1 MYKGKIFGP
10 IFLLLLLPLG
20 VLAASVLD
28 TADISIQPATWSL
41 QGEAGSFAPAGWG
54 SEEIPALTRVQAAR
68 MNLEINTLVD
78 ERFDPIKGKNA
89 AQKFYSSEAEL
100 LEADALI
107 IESGAVLLEDLAQ
120 AADLPLRVIEEN
132 NPHLLRDVL
141 PKGASIYGLGI
152 ALTAMDALAMV
163 ERQDAYTADL
173 RAQYE
178 KRRKQVLSFMP
189 DPTTHSASTYVVRS
203 GDYLGRISARTGASV
218 SDIRKWNKLKGNT
231 IYPGQK
237 LTVWVPKG
245 TAVKAEA
252 IAAAPKKKEE
262 KKELAT
268 ASTSNGSFLT
278 YEVKPGDTLW
288 SIAQK
293 FPGVSADNLKRYN
306 KMNEL
311 IKAGEQLKIPTQMIT
326 DYSPEKYP
334 GAQ

>member
-1 MYKGKIFGP
+1 MVFRKAFVGI
-10 IFLLLLLPLG
+10 LAALLLLPAVGWGQLQEP
-20 VLAASVLD
+20 S
-28 TADISIQPATWSL
+28 WSL
-41 QGEAGSFAPAGWG
+41 KGEAGSFAPAGW
-54 SEEIPALTRVQAAR
+54 SHNEVPALTRVQAVR
-68 MNLEINTLVD
+68 MQLEVNTLVD
-78 ERFDPIKGKNA
+78 ERFDPVKGKNA
-89 AQKFYSSEAEL
+89 ASKFYAFGEDM

-107 IESGAVLLEDLAQ
+107 ISSGSVLLEDLAA

-163 ERQDAYTADL
+163 ERQESYTANL
-173 RAQYE
+173 KTQYE

-203 GDYLGRISARTGASV
+203 GDYLGRISSRTGASV

-245 TAVKAEA
+245 KEVQPEKVAV
-252 IAAAPKKKEE
+252 APKKEE

-268 ASTSNGSFLT
+268 KSTADGSFLT

-293 FPGVSADNLKRYN
+293 FPGVSADNLKSYN
-306 KMNEL
+306 KMDEL

>member
-1 MYKGKIFGP
+1 MVLRKAFVGI
-10 IFLLLLLPLG
+10 LAALLLLPAVGWGQLQEP
-20 VLAASVLD
+20 S
-28 TADISIQPATWSL
+28 WSL
-41 QGEAGSFAPAGWG
+41 KGEAGSFAPAGW
-54 SEEIPALTRVQAAR
+54 SHDEVPALTRVQAVR
-68 MNLEINTLVD
+68 MQLEVNTLVD
-78 ERFDPIKGKNA
+78 ERFDPVKGKNA
-89 AQKFYSSEAEL
+89 ASKFYAFGEDM

-107 IESGAVLLEDLAQ
+107 ISSGSVLLEDLAA

-141 PKGASIYGLGI
+141 PKGVSIYGLGI

-163 ERQDAYTADL
+163 ERQESYTANL
-173 RAQYE
+173 KTQYE

-189 DPTTHSASTYVVRS
+189 DPTTHSATTYVVRS
-203 GDYLGRISARTGASV
+203 GDYLGRISSRTGASV

-237 LTVWVPKG
+237 LTVWMPKG
-245 TAVKAEA
+245 KEVQPEKVAV
-252 IAAAPKKKEE
+252 APKKEE

-268 ASTSNGSFLT
+268 KSTADGSFLT

-293 FPGVSADNLKRYN
+293 FPGVSADNLKNYN
-306 KMNEL
+306 KMDAL

>member
-1 MYKGKIFGP
+1 MVFRKAFVGI
-10 IFLLLLLPLG
+10 LAALLLLP
-20 VLAASVLD
+20 SVGWGQLQEP
-28 TADISIQPATWSL
+28 SWSL
-41 QGEAGSFAPAGWG
+41 KGEAGSFAPAGW
-54 SEEIPALTRVQAAR
+54 SHDEVPALTRVQAVR
-68 MNLEINTLVD
+68 MQLEVNTLLD
-78 ERFDPIKGKNA
+78 ERFDPVKGKNA
-89 AQKFYSSEAEL
+89 ASKFYAFGEDM

-107 IESGAVLLEDLAQ
+107 IESGSVLLEDLAA

-163 ERQDAYTADL
+163 ERQESYTANL
-173 RAQYE
+173 RTQYE

-203 GDYLGRISARTGASV
+203 GDYLGRISSRTGASV

-237 LTVWVPKG
+237 LTVWMPKG
-245 TAVKAEA
+245 KEVQPEKVAV
-252 IAAAPKKKEE
+252 APKKEE

-268 ASTSNGSFLT
+268 KSTEDGSFLT

-293 FPGVSADNLKRYN
+293 FPGVSADNLKSYN
-306 KMNEL
+306 KMDAL

>member
-1 MYKGKIFGP
+1 MVFRKAFVGI
-10 IFLLLLLPLG
+10 LAALLLLPAVGWGQLQEP
-20 VLAASVLD
+20 S
-28 TADISIQPATWSL
+28 WSL
-41 QGEAGSFAPAGWG
+41 KGEAGSFAPAGW
-54 SEEIPALTRVQAAR
+54 SHDEVPALTRVQAVR
-68 MNLEINTLVD
+68 MQLEVNTLVD
-78 ERFDPIKGKNA
+78 ERFDPVKGKNA
-89 AQKFYSSEAEL
+89 ASKFYAFGEDM

-107 IESGAVLLEDLAQ
+107 ISSGSVLLEDLAA

-163 ERQDAYTADL
+163 ERQESYTANL
-173 RAQYE
+173 KTQYE

-189 DPTTHSASTYVVRS
+189 DPTTHSATTYVVRS
-203 GDYLGRISARTGASV
+203 GDYLGRISSRTGASV

-237 LTVWVPKG
+237 LTVWMPKG
-245 TAVKAEA
+245 KEVQPEKIAV
-252 IAAAPKKKEE
+252 APKKEE

-268 ASTSNGSFLT
+268 KSTADGSFLT

-293 FPGVSADNLKRYN
+293 FPGVSADNLKSYN
-306 KMNEL
+306 KMDAL

>member
-1 MYKGKIFGP
+1 MVFRKAFVGI
-10 IFLLLLLPLG
+10 LAALLLLP
-20 VLAASVLD
+20 SVGWGQLQEP
-28 TADISIQPATWSL
+28 SWSL
-41 QGEAGSFAPAGWG
+41 KGEAGSFAPAGW
-54 SEEIPALTRVQAAR
+54 SHDEVPALTRVQAVR
-68 MNLEINTLVD
+68 MQLEVNTSVD
-78 ERFDPIKGKNA
+78 ERFDPVKGKNA
-89 AQKFYSSEAEL
+89 ASKFYAFGEDM

-107 IESGAVLLEDLAQ
+107 IESGSVLLEDLA
-120 AADLPLRVIEEN
+120 AATDLPMRVIEEN

-152 ALTAMDALAMV
+152 ALTAMDAMAMV
-163 ERQDAYTADL
+163 ERQESYTANL
-173 RAQYE
+173 RTQYE

-203 GDYLGRISARTGASV
+203 GDYLGRISSRTGASV

-237 LTVWVPKG
+237 LTVWMPKG
-245 TAVKAEA
+245 KEVEPEKVAV
-252 IAAAPKKKEE
+252 APKKEE

-268 ASTSNGSFLT
+268 ASTADGSFLT

-293 FPGVSADNLKRYN
+293 FPGVSADNLKSYN
-306 KMNEL
+306 KMDAL

>member
-1 MYKGKIFGP
+1 M
-10 IFLLLLLPLG
+10 LLLPAVGWGQLQEP
-20 VLAASVLD
+20 S
-28 TADISIQPATWSL
+28 WSL
-41 QGEAGSFAPAGWG
+41 KGEAGSFAPAGW
-54 SEEIPALTRVQAAR
+54 SHDEVPALTRVQAVR
-68 MNLEINTLVD
+68 MQLEVNTLVD
-78 ERFDPIKGKNA
+78 ERFDPVKGKNA
-89 AQKFYSSEAEL
+89 ASKFYAFGEDM

-107 IESGAVLLEDLAQ
+107 ISSGSVLLEDLAA

-141 PKGASIYGLGI
+141 PKGVSIYGLGI

-163 ERQDAYTADL
+163 ERQESYTANL
-173 RAQYE
+173 KTQYE

-203 GDYLGRISARTGASV
+203 GDYLGRISSRTGASV

-237 LTVWVPKG
+237 LTVWMPKG
-245 TAVKAEA
+245 KEVQPEKVAV
-252 IAAAPKKKEE
+252 APKKEE

-268 ASTSNGSFLT
+268 KSTADGSFLT

-293 FPGVSADNLKRYN
+293 FPGVSADNLKNYN
-306 KMNEL
+306 KMDAL

>member
-1 MYKGKIFGP
+1 MVLRKAFVGI
-10 IFLLLLLPLG
+10 LVALLLLPAVGWGQLQE
-20 VLAASVLD
+20 S
-28 TADISIQPATWSL
+28 SWSL
-41 QGEAGSFAPAGWG
+41 IGEAGSFAPAGW
-54 SEEIPALTRVQAAR
+54 SHEEVPALTRVQAVR
-68 MNLEINTLVD
+68 MQLEVNTLVD
-78 ERFDPIKGKNA
+78 ERFDPVKGKNA
-89 AQKFYSSEAEL
+89 ASKFYAFGENM

-107 IESGAVLLEDLAQ
+107 ISSGSVLLEDLAA

-163 ERQDAYTADL
+163 ERQESYTANL
-173 RAQYE
+173 KTQYE

-203 GDYLGRISARTGASV
+203 GDYLGRISSRTGASV

-237 LTVWVPKG
+237 LTVWMPKG
-245 TAVKAEA
+245 KEVQPEKVAV
-252 IAAAPKKKEE
+252 APKKEE

-268 ASTSNGSFLT
+268 ASTADGSFLT

-293 FPGVSADNLKRYN
+293 FPGVSADNLKSYN
-306 KMNEL
+306 KMDAL
-311 IKAGEQLKIPTQMIT
+311 IKAGEKLKIPTQMIT

>member
-1 MYKGKIFGP
+1 MVFRKAFVGI
-10 IFLLLLLPLG
+10 LAALLLLPAVGWGQLQEP
-20 VLAASVLD
+20 S
-28 TADISIQPATWSL
+28 WSL
-41 QGEAGSFAPAGWG
+41 KGEAGSFAPAGW
-54 SEEIPALTRVQAAR
+54 SHDEVPALTRVQAVR
-68 MNLEINTLVD
+68 MQLVVNTLVD
-78 ERFDPIKGKNA
+78 ERFDPVKGKNA
-89 AQKFYSSEAEL
+89 ASKFYAFGEDM

-107 IESGAVLLEDLAQ
+107 IPSGSVLLEDLAA

-163 ERQDAYTADL
+163 ERQESYTANL
-173 RAQYE
+173 KTQYE

-203 GDYLGRISARTGASV
+203 GDYLGRISSRTGASV

-237 LTVWVPKG
+237 LTVWMPKG
-245 TAVKAEA
+245 KEVQPEKVAV
-252 IAAAPKKKEE
+252 APKKEE

-268 ASTSNGSFLT
+268 ASTADGSFLT

-293 FPGVSADNLKRYN
+293 FPGVSADNLKSYN
-306 KMNEL
+306 KMDAL

>member
-1 MYKGKIFGP
+1 MVCRKAFIGILAV
-10 IFLLLLLPLG
+10 LLMLPVVG
-20 VLAASVLD
+20 WGQMQES
-28 TADISIQPATWSL
+28 SWSL
-41 QGEAGSFAPAGWG
+41 KGEAGSFAPAGW
-54 SEEIPALTRVQAAR
+54 SHNEVPALTRVQAVR
-68 MNLEINTLVD
+68 MQLEVNTLVD
-78 ERFDPIKGKNA
+78 ERFDPVKGKNA
-89 AQKFYSSEAEL
+89 AAKFYAFGEDM

-107 IESGAVLLEDLAQ
+107 IESGAVLLEDLAA

-152 ALTAMDALAMV
+152 ALTAMDALSMV
-163 ERQDAYTADL
+163 ERQESYTANL
-173 RAQYE
+173 KTQYE

-203 GDYLGRISARTGASV
+203 GDYLGRISSRTGASV

-237 LTVWVPKG
+237 LTVWMPKG
-245 TAVKAEA
+245 KEVKVEAVV
-252 IAAAPKKKEE
+252 AAPEKKEE

-268 ASTSNGSFLT
+268 ASTVEGSFLT

-293 FPGVSADNLKRYN
+293 FPGVSADNLKSYN
-306 KMNEL
+306 KMDAL

>member
-1 MYKGKIFGP
+1 M
-10 IFLLLLLPLG
+10 LLLPAVGWGQLQEP
-20 VLAASVLD
+20 S
-28 TADISIQPATWSL
+28 WSL
-41 QGEAGSFAPAGWG
+41 KGEAGSFAPAGW
-54 SEEIPALTRVQAAR
+54 SHDEVPALTRVQAVR
-68 MNLEINTLVD
+68 MQLEVNTLVD
-78 ERFDPIKGKNA
+78 ERFDPVKGKNA
-89 AQKFYSSEAEL
+89 ASKFYAFGEDM

-107 IESGAVLLEDLAQ
+107 ISSGSVLLEDLAA

-163 ERQDAYTADL
+163 ERQESYTANL
-173 RAQYE
+173 KTQYE

-203 GDYLGRISARTGASV
+203 GDYLGRISSRTGASV

-237 LTVWVPKG
+237 LTVWMPKG
-245 TAVKAEA
+245 KEVQPEKVAV
-252 IAAAPKKKEE
+252 APKKEE

-268 ASTSNGSFLT
+268 KSTADGSFLT

-293 FPGVSADNLKRYN
+293 FPGVSADNLKSYN
-306 KMNEL
+306 KMDEL

>member
-1 MYKGKIFGP
+1 M
-10 IFLLLLLPLG
+10 LPMFSRG
-20 VLAASVLD
+20 QKQES
-28 TADISIQPATWSL
+28 SWSL
-41 QGEAGSFAPAGWG
+41 KGEAGSFAPAGW
-54 SEEIPALTRVQAAR
+54 SHDEVPALTRVQAVR
-68 MNLEINTLVD
+68 MQLEVNTLVD
-78 ERFDPIKGKNA
+78 ERFDPVKGKNA
-89 AQKFYSSEAEL
+89 AVKFYASEAEL
-100 LEADALI
+100 HKADALV
-107 IESGAVLLEDLAQ
+107 IESGSVLLEDLAH

-152 ALTAMDALAMV
+152 ALTAMDALSMV
-163 ERQDAYTADL
+163 ERQESYTANL
-173 RAQYE
+173 KTQYE

-203 GDYLGRISARTGASV
+203 GDYLGRISSRTGASV

-237 LTVWVPKG
+237 LTVWMPKG
-245 TAVKAEA
+245 KEVQPEKVAV
-252 IAAAPKKKEE
+252 APKKEE

-268 ASTSNGSFLT
+268 ASTTDGSFLT

-293 FPGVSADNLKRYN
+293 FPGVSADNLKSYN
-306 KMNEL
+306 KMDAL
-311 IKAGEQLKIPTQMIT
+311 IKAGEKLKIPTQMIT

>member
-1 MYKGKIFGP
+1 MVFRKAFVGI
-10 IFLLLLLPLG
+10 LAALLLLP
-20 VLAASVLD
+20 SVGWGQLQEP
-28 TADISIQPATWSL
+28 SWSL
-41 QGEAGSFAPAGWG
+41 KGEAGSFAPAGW
-54 SEEIPALTRVQAAR
+54 SHDEVPALTRVQAVR
-68 MNLEINTLVD
+68 MQLEVNTLVD
-78 ERFDPIKGKNA
+78 ERFDPVKGKNA
-89 AQKFYSSEAEL
+89 ASKFYAFGEDM

-107 IESGAVLLEDLAQ
+107 IESGSVLLEDLAA

-163 ERQDAYTADL
+163 ERQESYTANL
-173 RAQYE
+173 RTQYE

-203 GDYLGRISARTGASV
+203 GDYLGRISSRTGASV

-237 LTVWVPKG
+237 LTVWMPKG
-245 TAVKAEA
+245 KEVQPEKVAV
-252 IAAAPKKKEE
+252 APKKEE

-268 ASTSNGSFLT
+268 ASSADGSFLT

-293 FPGVSADNLKRYN
+293 FPGVSADNLKSYN
-306 KMNEL
+306 KMDAL

>member
-1 MYKGKIFGP
+1 MVFRKVFVGI
-10 IFLLLLLPLG
+10 LAALLLLPAVGWGQLQEP
-20 VLAASVLD
+20 S
-28 TADISIQPATWSL
+28 WSL
-41 QGEAGSFAPAGWG
+41 KGEAGSFAPAGW
-54 SEEIPALTRVQAAR
+54 SHDEVPALTRVQAVR
-68 MNLEINTLVD
+68 MQLEVNTLVD
-78 ERFDPIKGKNA
+78 ERFDPVKGKNA
-89 AQKFYSSEAEL
+89 ASKFYAFGENM

-107 IESGAVLLEDLAQ
+107 ISSGSVLLEDLAA

-163 ERQDAYTADL
+163 ERQESYTANL
-173 RAQYE
+173 RTQYE

-203 GDYLGRISARTGASV
+203 GDYLGRISSRTGASV

-237 LTVWVPKG
+237 LTVWMPKG
-245 TAVKAEA
+245 KEVQPEKVAV
-252 IAAAPKKKEE
+252 APKKEE

-268 ASTSNGSFLT
+268 KSTEDGSFLT

-293 FPGVSADNLKRYN
+293 FPGVSADNLKSYN
-306 KMNEL
+306 KMDAL

>member
-1 MYKGKIFGP
+1 MVLRKAFVGI
-10 IFLLLLLPLG
+10 LAALLLLPAVGWGQLQEF
-20 VLAASVLD
+20 S
-28 TADISIQPATWSL
+28 WSL
-41 QGEAGSFAPAGWG
+41 KGEAGSFAPAGW
-54 SEEIPALTRVQAAR
+54 SHDEVPALTRVQAVR
-68 MNLEINTLVD
+68 MQLEVNTMVD
-78 ERFDPIKGKNA
+78 ERFDPVKGKNA
-89 AQKFYSSEAEL
+89 ASKFYAFGENM

-107 IESGAVLLEDLAQ
+107 ISGGSVLLEDLAA

-163 ERQDAYTADL
+163 ERQESYTANL
-173 RAQYE
+173 KTQYE

-203 GDYLGRISARTGASV
+203 GDYLGRISSRTGASV

-237 LTVWVPKG
+237 LTVWMPKG
-245 TAVKAEA
+245 KEVQPEKVAV
-252 IAAAPKKKEE
+252 APKKEE

-268 ASTSNGSFLT
+268 ASTADGSFLT

-293 FPGVSADNLKRYN
+293 FPGVSADNLKSYN
-306 KMNEL
+306 KMDAL
-311 IKAGEQLKIPTQMIT
+311 IKAGEKLKIPTQMIT

>member
-1 MYKGKIFGP
+1 MVLRKAFVGI
-10 IFLLLLLPLG
+10 LVALLLLPAVGWGQLQEP
-20 VLAASVLD
+20 S
-28 TADISIQPATWSL
+28 WSL
-41 QGEAGSFAPAGWG
+41 IGEAGSFAPAGW
-54 SEEIPALTRVQAAR
+54 SHDEVPALTRVQAVR
-68 MNLEINTLVD
+68 MQLEVNTLVD
-78 ERFDPIKGKNA
+78 ERFDPVKGKNA
-89 AQKFYSSEAEL
+89 ASKFYAFGENM

-107 IESGAVLLEDLAQ
+107 ISSGSVLLEDLAA
-120 AADLPLRVIEEN
+120 AADLPLRVLEEN

-163 ERQDAYTADL
+163 ERQESYTANL
-173 RAQYE
+173 KTQYE

-203 GDYLGRISARTGASV
+203 GDYLGRISSRTGASV

-237 LTVWVPKG
+237 LTVWMPKG
-245 TAVKAEA
+245 KEVEPEKVAV
-252 IAAAPKKKEE
+252 APKKEE

-268 ASTSNGSFLT
+268 KSSADGSFLT

-293 FPGVSADNLKRYN
+293 FPGVSADNLKSYN
-306 KMNEL
+306 KMDAL

>member
-1 MYKGKIFGP
+1 MVLRKAYVGILAA
-10 IFLLLLLPLG
+10 FLLL
-20 VLAASVLD
+20 
-28 TADISIQPATWSL
+28 PAVGWGQLQEFSWSL
-41 QGEAGSFAPAGWG
+41 KGEAGSFAPAGW
-54 SEEIPALTRVQAAR
+54 SHDEVPALTRVQAVR
-68 MNLEINTLVD
+68 MQLEVNTLVD
-78 ERFDPIKGKNA
+78 ERFDPVKGKNA
-89 AQKFYSSEAEL
+89 AVKFYASEAEL
-100 LEADALI
+100 HKADALV

-120 AADLPLRVIEEN
+120 AADMPLRVIEEN

-163 ERQDAYTADL
+163 ERQESYTANL
-173 RAQYE
+173 KTQYE

-203 GDYLGRISARTGASV
+203 GDYLGRISSRTGASV

-237 LTVWVPKG
+237 LTVWMPKG
-245 TAVKAEA
+245 KEVQPEKVAV
-252 IAAAPKKKEE
+252 APKKEE

-268 ASTSNGSFLT
+268 ASTADGSFLT

-293 FPGVSADNLKRYN
+293 FPGVSADNLKSYN
-306 KMNEL
+306 KMDAL
-311 IKAGEQLKIPTQMIT
+311 IKAGEKLKIPTQMIT

>member
-1 MYKGKIFGP
+1 MVLRKAFVRI
-10 IFLLLLLPLG
+10 LAALLLLPAVGWGQLQEP
-20 VLAASVLD
+20 S
-28 TADISIQPATWSL
+28 WSL
-41 QGEAGSFAPAGWG
+41 KGEAGSFAPAGW
-54 SEEIPALTRVQAAR
+54 SHDEVPALTRVQAVR
-68 MNLEINTLVD
+68 MQLEVNTLVD
-78 ERFDPIKGKNA
+78 ERFDPVKGKNA
-89 AQKFYSSEAEL
+89 ASKFYAFGEDI

-107 IESGAVLLEDLAQ
+107 ISSGSVLLEDLAA

-141 PKGASIYGLGI
+141 PKGASIYRLGI

-163 ERQDAYTADL
+163 ERQESYTANL
-173 RAQYE
+173 KTQYE

-189 DPTTHSASTYVVRS
+189 DPTTHSATTYVVRS
-203 GDYLGRISARTGASV
+203 GDYLGRISSRTGASV

-237 LTVWVPKG
+237 LTVWMPKG
-245 TAVKAEA
+245 KEVQPEKVAV
-252 IAAAPKKKEE
+252 APKKEE

-268 ASTSNGSFLT
+268 KSTADGSFLT

-293 FPGVSADNLKRYN
+293 FPGVSADNLKSYN
-306 KMNEL
+306 KMDAL

>member
-1 MYKGKIFGP
+1 MVFRKAFVGI
-10 IFLLLLLPLG
+10 LAALLLLPAVGWGQLQEP
-20 VLAASVLD
+20 S
-28 TADISIQPATWSL
+28 WSL
-41 QGEAGSFAPAGWG
+41 KGEAGSFAPAGW
-54 SEEIPALTRVQAAR
+54 SHDEVPALTRVQAVR
-68 MNLEINTLVD
+68 MQLEVNTLVD
-78 ERFDPIKGKNA
+78 ERFDPVKGKNA
-89 AQKFYSSEAEL
+89 ASKFYAFGEDM

-107 IESGAVLLEDLAQ
+107 ISSGSVLLEDLAA

-163 ERQDAYTADL
+163 ERQESYTANL
-173 RAQYE
+173 KTQYE

-203 GDYLGRISARTGASV
+203 GDYLGRISSRTGASV

-237 LTVWVPKG
+237 LTVWMPKG
-245 TAVKAEA
+245 KEVQPEKVAV
-252 IAAAPKKKEE
+252 APKKEE

-268 ASTSNGSFLT
+268 ASTADGSFLT

-293 FPGVSADNLKRYN
+293 FPGVSADNLKSYN
-306 KMNEL
+306 KMDAL

>member
-1 MYKGKIFGP
+1 MVLRKAFVGI
-10 IFLLLLLPLG
+10 LAALLLLPAVGWGQLQEP
-20 VLAASVLD
+20 S
-28 TADISIQPATWSL
+28 WSL
-41 QGEAGSFAPAGWG
+41 KGEAGSFAPAGW
-54 SEEIPALTRVQAAR
+54 SHDEVPALTRVQAVR
-68 MNLEINTLVD
+68 MQLEVNTLVD
-78 ERFDPIKGKNA
+78 ERFDPVKGKNA
-89 AQKFYSSEAEL
+89 ASKFYAFGEDM
-100 LEADALI
+100 LEADALVI
-107 IESGAVLLEDLAQ
+107 SSGSVLLEDLAA

-163 ERQDAYTADL
+163 ERQESYTANL
-173 RAQYE
+173 KTQYE

-203 GDYLGRISARTGASV
+203 GDYLGRISSRTGASV

-237 LTVWVPKG
+237 LTVWMPKG
-245 TAVKAEA
+245 KEVQPEKVAV
-252 IAAAPKKKEE
+252 APKKEE

-268 ASTSNGSFLT
+268 ASTADGSFLT

-293 FPGVSADNLKRYN
+293 FPGVSADNLKSYN
-306 KMNEL
+306 KMDAL

>member
-10 IFLLLLLPLG
+10 IFLLFLLPIG
-20 VLAASVLD
+20 VLAEAALD
-28 TADISIQPATWSL
+28 TAETFVRSTTWSL
-41 QGEAGSFAPAGWG
+41 KGEAGSFAPAGWYN
-54 SEEIPALTRVQAAR
+54 EEVPALTRVQAVR
-68 MNLEINTLVD
+68 MQLEVNTLVD
-78 ERFDPIKGKNA
+78 ERFDPVKGKNA
-89 AQKFYSSEAEL
+89 ASKFYASAGDM

-107 IESGAVLLEDLAQ
+107 ISSGSVLLEDLAA

-203 GDYLGRISARTGASV
+203 GDYLGRISSRTGASV

-237 LTVWVPKG
+237 LTVWMPKG
-245 TAVKAEA
+245 KEVKTEV
-252 IAAAPKKKEE
+252 IAAVPQKKEE
-262 KKELAT
+262 KKELA
-268 ASTSNGSFLT
+268 AVDNSEGPFLT

-293 FPGVSADNLKRYN
+293 FPGISADNLKSYN
-306 KMNEL
+306 KMDAL

>member
-1 MYKGKIFGP
+1 MVFRKAFVGI
-10 IFLLLLLPLG
+10 LAALLLLPAVGWGQLQEP
-20 VLAASVLD
+20 S
-28 TADISIQPATWSL
+28 WSL
-41 QGEAGSFAPAGWG
+41 KGEAGSFAPAGW
-54 SEEIPALTRVQAAR
+54 SHDEVPALTRVQAVR
-68 MNLEINTLVD
+68 MQLEVNTVLD
-78 ERFDPIKGKNA
+78 ERFDPVKGKNA
-89 AQKFYSSEAEL
+89 ASKFYAFGEDM

-107 IESGAVLLEDLAQ
+107 IKSGSVLLEDLAA

-163 ERQDAYTADL
+163 ERQESYTANL
-173 RAQYE
+173 RTQYE

-203 GDYLGRISARTGASV
+203 GDYLGRISSRTGASV

-237 LTVWVPKG
+237 LTVWMPKG
-245 TAVKAEA
+245 KEVQPEKVAVV
-252 IAAAPKKKEE
+252 PKKEE

-268 ASTSNGSFLT
+268 KSTEDGSFLT

-293 FPGVSADNLKRYN
+293 FPGVSADNLKSYN
-306 KMNEL
+306 KMDAL

>member
-1 MYKGKIFGP
+1 MVLRKAFVGI
-10 IFLLLLLPLG
+10 
-20 VLAASVLD
+20 LAALLFL
-28 TADISIQPATWSL
+28 PAVGWGQL
-41 QGEAGSFAPAGWG
+41 QEPSWFMKGEAGSFAPAGW
-54 SEEIPALTRVQAAR
+54 SHDEVPALTRVQAVR
-68 MNLEINTLVD
+68 MQLEVNTLVD
-78 ERFDPIKGKNA
+78 ERFDPVKGKNA
-89 AQKFYSSEAEL
+89 ASKFYAFGEDM
-100 LEADALI
+100 LEADALVI
-107 IESGAVLLEDLAQ
+107 PSGSVLLEDLAA

-163 ERQDAYTADL
+163 ERQESYTANL
-173 RAQYE
+173 KTQYE

-203 GDYLGRISARTGASV
+203 GDYLGRISSRTGASV

-237 LTVWVPKG
+237 LTVWMPKG
-245 TAVKAEA
+245 KEVQPEKVAV
-252 IAAAPKKKEE
+252 APKKEE

-268 ASTSNGSFLT
+268 KSTEHSSFLT

-293 FPGVSADNLKRYN
+293 FPGVSADNLKSYN
-306 KMNEL
+306 KMDAL
-311 IKAGEQLKIPTQMIT
+311 IKAGEQLKIPTRMIT

>member
-1 MYKGKIFGP
+1 MVFRKAFVGI
-10 IFLLLLLPLG
+10 LAALLLLPAVGWGQLQEP
-20 VLAASVLD
+20 S
-28 TADISIQPATWSL
+28 WSL
-41 QGEAGSFAPAGWG
+41 KGEAGSFAPAGW
-54 SEEIPALTRVQAAR
+54 SHDEVPALTRVQAVR
-68 MNLEINTLVD
+68 MQLEVNTLVD
-78 ERFDPIKGKNA
+78 ERFDPVKGKNA
-89 AQKFYSSEAEL
+89 ASKFYAFGENI
-100 LEADALI
+100 LEADALMI
-107 IESGAVLLEDLAQ
+107 SSGSVLLEDLAA

-163 ERQDAYTADL
+163 ERQESYTANL
-173 RAQYE
+173 KTQYE

-203 GDYLGRISARTGASV
+203 GDYLGRISSRTGASV

-237 LTVWVPKG
+237 LTVWMPKG
-245 TAVKAEA
+245 KEVQPEKVAV
-252 IAAAPKKKEE
+252 APKKEE
-262 KKELAT
+262 KEELAT
-268 ASTSNGSFLT
+268 ESTADGSFLT

-293 FPGVSADNLKRYN
+293 FPGVSADNLKSYN
-306 KMNEL
+306 KMDAL

>member
-1 MYKGKIFGP
+1 M
-10 IFLLLLLPLG
+10 LPMFSRG
-20 VLAASVLD
+20 QKQES
-28 TADISIQPATWSL
+28 SWSL
-41 QGEAGSFAPAGWG
+41 KGEAGSFAPAGW
-54 SEEIPALTRVQAAR
+54 SHDEVPALTRVQAVR
-68 MNLEINTLVD
+68 MQLEVNTLVD
-78 ERFDPIKGKNA
+78 ERFDPVKGKNA
-89 AQKFYSSEAEL
+89 AVKFYASEAEL
-100 LEADALI
+100 HKADALV
-107 IESGAVLLEDLAQ
+107 IESGSVLLEDLAH

-152 ALTAMDALAMV
+152 ALTALDALSMV
-163 ERQDAYTADL
+163 ERQESYTANL
-173 RAQYE
+173 KTQYE

-203 GDYLGRISARTGASV
+203 GDYLGRISSRTGASV

-237 LTVWVPKG
+237 LTVWMPKG
-245 TAVKAEA
+245 KEVQPEKVAV
-252 IAAAPKKKEE
+252 APKKEE

-268 ASTSNGSFLT
+268 ASTTDGSFLT

-293 FPGVSADNLKRYN
+293 FPGVSADNLKSYN
-306 KMNEL
+306 KMDEL
-311 IKAGEQLKIPTQMIT
+311 IKAGEKLKIPTQMIT

>member
-1 MYKGKIFGP
+1 MVLRKAFVGI
-10 IFLLLLLPLG
+10 LAVLLLLPAVGWGQLQEP
-20 VLAASVLD
+20 S
-28 TADISIQPATWSL
+28 WSL
-41 QGEAGSFAPAGWG
+41 KGEAGSFAPAGW
-54 SEEIPALTRVQAAR
+54 SHDEVPALTRVQAVR
-68 MNLEINTLVD
+68 MQLEVNTLVD
-78 ERFDPIKGKNA
+78 ERFDPVKGKNA
-89 AQKFYSSEAEL
+89 ASKFYAFGEDM

-107 IESGAVLLEDLAQ
+107 ISSGSVLLEDLAA

-163 ERQDAYTADL
+163 ERQESYTANL
-173 RAQYE
+173 KTQYE

-189 DPTTHSASTYVVRS
+189 DPTTHSATTYVVRS
-203 GDYLGRISARTGASV
+203 GDYLGRISSRTGASV

-237 LTVWVPKG
+237 LTVWMPKG
-245 TAVKAEA
+245 KEVQPEKVAV
-252 IAAAPKKKEE
+252 APKKEE

-268 ASTSNGSFLT
+268 KSTADGSFLT

-293 FPGVSADNLKRYN
+293 FPGVSADNLKSYN
-306 KMNEL
+306 KMDAL

>member
-1 MYKGKIFGP
+1 MVLRKAFVGI
-10 IFLLLLLPLG
+10 LAALLLLPAVGWGQLQEP
-20 VLAASVLD
+20 S
-28 TADISIQPATWSL
+28 WSL
-41 QGEAGSFAPAGWG
+41 KGEAGSFAPAGW
-54 SEEIPALTRVQAAR
+54 SHDEVPALTRVQAVR
-68 MNLEINTLVD
+68 MQLEVNTLVD
-78 ERFDPIKGKNA
+78 ERFDPVKGKNA
-89 AQKFYSSEAEL
+89 ASKFYAFGEDM

-107 IESGAVLLEDLAQ
+107 ISSGSVLLEDLAA

-141 PKGASIYGLGI
+141 PKGVSIYGLGI

-163 ERQDAYTADL
+163 ERQESYTANL
-173 RAQYE
+173 KTQYE

-203 GDYLGRISARTGASV
+203 GDYLGRISSRTGASV

-237 LTVWVPKG
+237 LTVWMPKG
-245 TAVKAEA
+245 KEVQPEKVAV
-252 IAAAPKKKEE
+252 APKKEE

-268 ASTSNGSFLT
+268 KSTADGSFLT

-293 FPGVSADNLKRYN
+293 FPGVSADNLKSYN
-306 KMNEL
+306 KMDAL

>member
-1 MYKGKIFGP
+1 MVLRKAFVGI
-10 IFLLLLLPLG
+10 LAALLLLPAVGWGQLQEP
-20 VLAASVLD
+20 S
-28 TADISIQPATWSL
+28 WSL
-41 QGEAGSFAPAGWG
+41 KGEAGSFAPAGW
-54 SEEIPALTRVQAAR
+54 SHDEVPALTRVQAVR
-68 MNLEINTLVD
+68 MQLEVNTLVD
-78 ERFDPIKGKNA
+78 ERFDPVKGKNA
-89 AQKFYSSEAEL
+89 ASKFYAFGEDM

-107 IESGAVLLEDLAQ
+107 ISSGSVLLEDLAA

-141 PKGASIYGLGI
+141 PKGVSIYGLGI

-163 ERQDAYTADL
+163 ERQESYTANL
-173 RAQYE
+173 KTQYE

-203 GDYLGRISARTGASV
+203 GDYLGRISSRTGASV

-237 LTVWVPKG
+237 LTVWMPKG
-245 TAVKAEA
+245 KEVEPEKVAV
-252 IAAAPKKKEE
+252 APKKEE

-268 ASTSNGSFLT
+268 KSTADGSFLT

-293 FPGVSADNLKRYN
+293 FPGVSADNLKSYN
-306 KMNEL
+306 KMDEL

>member
-1 MYKGKIFGP
+1 MVLRKAFVGI
-10 IFLLLLLPLG
+10 LAALLLLPAVGWGQLQEP
-20 VLAASVLD
+20 S
-28 TADISIQPATWSL
+28 WSL
-41 QGEAGSFAPAGWG
+41 KGEAGSFAPAGW
-54 SEEIPALTRVQAAR
+54 SHDEVPALTRVQAVR
-68 MNLEINTLVD
+68 MQLEVNTLVD
-78 ERFDPIKGKNA
+78 ERFDPVKGKNA
-89 AQKFYSSEAEL
+89 ASKFYAFGEDM

-107 IESGAVLLEDLAQ
+107 ISSGSVLLEDLAA

-163 ERQDAYTADL
+163 ERQESYTANL
-173 RAQYE
+173 KTQYE

-203 GDYLGRISARTGASV
+203 GDYLGRISSRTGASV

-237 LTVWVPKG
+237 LTVWMPKG
-245 TAVKAEA
+245 KEVQPENVAV
-252 IAAAPKKKEE
+252 APKKEE

-268 ASTSNGSFLT
+268 KSTEDGSFLT

-293 FPGVSADNLKRYN
+293 FPGVSADNLKSYN
-306 KMNEL
+306 KMDAL

>member
-1 MYKGKIFGP
+1 MVFRKAFVGV
-10 IFLLLLLPLG
+10 LAALLLLPAVGWGQLQEP
-20 VLAASVLD
+20 S
-28 TADISIQPATWSL
+28 WSL
-41 QGEAGSFAPAGWG
+41 KGEAGSFAPAGW
-54 SEEIPALTRVQAAR
+54 SHDEVPALTRVQAVR
-68 MNLEINTLVD
+68 MQLEVNTLVD
-78 ERFDPIKGKNA
+78 ERFDPVKGKNA
-89 AQKFYSSEAEL
+89 ASKFYAFGEDM

-107 IESGAVLLEDLAQ
+107 ISSGSVLLEDLAA

-163 ERQDAYTADL
+163 ERQESYTANL
-173 RAQYE
+173 KTQYE

-203 GDYLGRISARTGASV
+203 GDYLGRISSRTGASV

-237 LTVWVPKG
+237 LTVWMPKG
-245 TAVKAEA
+245 KEVQPEKVAV
-252 IAAAPKKKEE
+252 APKKEE

-268 ASTSNGSFLT
+268 KSTADGSFLT

-293 FPGVSADNLKRYN
+293 FPGVSADNLKSYN
-306 KMNEL
+306 KMDAL

>member
-1 MYKGKIFGP
+1 MVLRKAFVGI
-10 IFLLLLLPLG
+10 LAVLLLLPAVGWGQLQEP
-20 VLAASVLD
+20 S
-28 TADISIQPATWSL
+28 WSL
-41 QGEAGSFAPAGWG
+41 KGEAGSFAPAGW
-54 SEEIPALTRVQAAR
+54 SHDEVPALTRVQAVR
-68 MNLEINTLVD
+68 MQLEVNTLVD
-78 ERFDPIKGKNA
+78 ERFDPVKGKNA
-89 AQKFYSSEAEL
+89 ASKFYAFGEDM

-107 IESGAVLLEDLAQ
+107 ISSGSVLLEDLAA

-163 ERQDAYTADL
+163 ERQESYTANL
-173 RAQYE
+173 KTQYE

-203 GDYLGRISARTGASV
+203 GDYLGRISSRTGASV

-237 LTVWVPKG
+237 LTVWMPKG
-245 TAVKAEA
+245 KEVQPEKVAV
-252 IAAAPKKKEE
+252 APKKEE

-268 ASTSNGSFLT
+268 ESTADGSFLT

-293 FPGVSADNLKRYN
+293 FPGVSADNLKSYN
-306 KMNEL
+306 KMDEL

>member
-10 IFLLLLLPLG
+10 IFLLFLLPFG
-20 VLAASVLD
+20 VLAEAAMDTTETSVRS
-28 TADISIQPATWSL
+28 TTWSL
-41 QGEAGSFAPAGWG
+41 IGEAGSFAPAGWS
-54 SEEIPALTRVQAAR
+54 SEEIPALTRVQAVR
-68 MNLEINTLVD
+68 MKLEVNTLVD

-89 AQKFYSSEAEL
+89 ALKFYSSEAEPL
-100 LEADALI
+100 QADALV

-141 PKGASIYGLGI
+141 PKGTNVYGLGI
-152 ALTAMDALAMV
+152 ALTSMDALAMV

-173 RAQYE
+173 KAQYE
-178 KRRKQVLSFMP
+178 RRRKQVLSFMP

-237 LTVWVPKG
+237 LTVWMPKG
-245 TAVKAEA
+245 KEVKAET

-268 ASTSNGSFLT
+268 ASTADGSFLT

-293 FPGVSADNLKRYN
+293 FPGISADNLKSYN
-306 KMNEL
+306 KMDAL

>member
-1 MYKGKIFGP
+1 MVFRKSFVGI
-10 IFLLLLLPLG
+10 LAALLLLPAVGWGQLQEP
-20 VLAASVLD
+20 S
-28 TADISIQPATWSL
+28 WSL
-41 QGEAGSFAPAGWG
+41 KGEAGSFAPAGW
-54 SEEIPALTRVQAAR
+54 SHDEVPALTRVQAVR
-68 MNLEINTLVD
+68 MQLEVNTLVD
-78 ERFDPIKGKNA
+78 ERFDPVKGKNA
-89 AQKFYSSEAEL
+89 ASKFYAFGENM

-107 IESGAVLLEDLAQ
+107 ISSGSVLLEDLAA

-163 ERQDAYTADL
+163 ERQESYTANL
-173 RAQYE
+173 KTQYE
-178 KRRKQVLSFMP
+178 KRRKKVLSFMP

-203 GDYLGRISARTGASV
+203 GDYLGRISSRTGASV

-237 LTVWVPKG
+237 LTVWMPKG
-245 TAVKAEA
+245 KEVPSEKVAV
-252 IAAAPKKKEE
+252 APKKEE

-268 ASTSNGSFLT
+268 ASTADGSFLT

-293 FPGVSADNLKRYN
+293 FPGVSADNLKSYN
-306 KMNEL
+306 KMDAL
-311 IKAGEQLKIPTQMIT
+311 IKAGEKLKIPTQMIT

>member
-1 MYKGKIFGP
+1 MVLRKAFVGI
-10 IFLLLLLPLG
+10 LAALLLLPAVGWGQLQEP
-20 VLAASVLD
+20 S
-28 TADISIQPATWSL
+28 WSL
-41 QGEAGSFAPAGWG
+41 KGEAGSFAPAGW
-54 SEEIPALTRVQAAR
+54 SHDEVPALTRVQAVR
-68 MNLEINTLVD
+68 MQLEVNTLVD
-78 ERFDPIKGKNA
+78 ERFDPVKGKNA
-89 AQKFYSSEAEL
+89 ASKFYAFGEDM

-107 IESGAVLLEDLAQ
+107 ISSGSVLLEDLAA

-141 PKGASIYGLGI
+141 PKGVSIYGLGI

-163 ERQDAYTADL
+163 ERQESYTANL
-173 RAQYE
+173 KTQYE

-189 DPTTHSASTYVVRS
+189 DPTTHSATTYVVRS
-203 GDYLGRISARTGASV
+203 GDYLGRISSRTGASV

-237 LTVWVPKG
+237 LTVWMPKG
-245 TAVKAEA
+245 KEVQPEKVAV
-252 IAAAPKKKEE
+252 APKKEE

-268 ASTSNGSFLT
+268 KSTADGSFLT

-293 FPGVSADNLKRYN
+293 FPGVSADNLKSYN
-306 KMNEL
+306 KMDAL

>member
-1 MYKGKIFGP
+1 MVLRKAFVGI
-10 IFLLLLLPLG
+10 LAALLLLPAVGWGQLQEP
-20 VLAASVLD
+20 S
-28 TADISIQPATWSL
+28 WSL
-41 QGEAGSFAPAGWG
+41 KGEAGSFAPAGW
-54 SEEIPALTRVQAAR
+54 SHDEVPALTRVQAVR
-68 MNLEINTLVD
+68 MQLEVNTLVD
-78 ERFDPIKGKNA
+78 ERFDPVKGKNA
-89 AQKFYSSEAEL
+89 ASKFYAFGENM

-107 IESGAVLLEDLAQ
+107 ISSGSVLLEDLAA

-163 ERQDAYTADL
+163 ERQESYTANL
-173 RAQYE
+173 KTQYE

-189 DPTTHSASTYVVRS
+189 DPTTHSASTYVVLS
-203 GDYLGRISARTGASV
+203 GDYLGRISSRTGASV

-237 LTVWVPKG
+237 LTVWMPKG
-245 TAVKAEA
+245 KEVQPEKVAV
-252 IAAAPKKKEE
+252 APKKEE

-268 ASTSNGSFLT
+268 KSTADGSFLT

-293 FPGVSADNLKRYN
+293 FPGVSADNLKSYN
-306 KMNEL
+306 KMDAL